1 LAGDTV
7 LFYAFAAIM
16 VLASLLVVGQRS
28 PIYSVLLLIVS
39 FAALAGL
46 YVLLDAPFLA
56 VVQIIIYAGAI
67 MVLFLFVVML
77 LNAPHEAT
85 GLKTGGPT
93 AAGGGPTAGATG
105 LKTGGPT
112 AEGGAGPTA
121 GATGLKTG
129 GPTAV
134 GVGGP
139 TGVGGAGGPTAGATG
154 LKTGG
159 PTTEGVGGPTT
170 EGIGGPTTE
179 GIGGPTATGPVG
191 PPGFSPVAPGPTTP
205 GPVGPPGFSP
215 GARGPRWAGAAL
227 ALVLL
232 VELAWSLWRAG
243 AQETEALTGQL
254 VPGTDLTSVR
264 QIGRVLFIDYG
275 FAFEVTSVL
284 ILVAMVGAVVLAKR
298 EI

>member
-1 LAGDTV
+1 MAGDTV

-77 LNAPHEAT
+77 LNAPYETAT
-85 GLKTGGPT
+85 GLGVPSAAAALGAPLKTGGPT
-93 AAGGGPTAGATG
+93 AAG
-105 LKTGGPT
+105 
-112 AEGGAGPTA
+112 
-121 GATGLKTG
+121 
-129 GPTAV
+129 V
-134 GVGGP
+134 
-139 TGVGGAGGPTAGATG
+139 
-154 LKTGG
+154 
-159 PTTEGVGGPTT
+159 
-170 EGIGGPTTE
+170 
-179 GIGGPTATGPVG
+179 
-191 PPGFSPVAPGPTTP
+191 
-205 GPVGPPGFSP
+205 
-215 GARGPRWAGAAL
+215 ARGPRWAGAAL

-243 AQETEALTGQL
+243 AQETEAVTGQL
-254 VPGTDLTSVR
+254 VSGTDLTSVR
-264 QIGRVLFIDYG
+264 QIGYVLFADYG